1 MCSDCNERRS
11 NCSNR
16 SSNRSVVVDDGVA
29 AVDAAAVA
37 NLQSMPS
44 SSFVKSLYGTTQFS
58 HAPTQLTLG

>member
-1 MCSDCNERRS
+1 MCSDCNEQRS

-16 SSNRSVVVDDGVA
+16 SSNRSVVVVDGV